1 MLLSPVSDHEDIVL
15 LNTPLGLERMINRL
29 VLLVLI
35 SKSDEEPKAVM
46 KTKSNYGP
54 NGTVTI
60 ANDSLEWNCNNLHW
74 NMFKSYLVR
83 NYFYFSIYFLFCSDM
98 MFTVVCTIEILYEYF
113 VGIQLILSKLTAL
126 RKILIQDQL

>member
-1 MLLSPVSDHEDIVL
+1 
-15 LNTPLGLERMINRL
+15 MINRQVL
-29 VLLVLI
+29 VVLS
-35 SKSDEEPKAVM
+35 SKSDEKPKAVM

-60 ANDSLEWNCNNLHW
+60 ANDCLEWNCNNLYR
-74 NMFKSYLVR
+74 NMLKSYLVR